1 MIITTSTLG
10 SLMIKTGIIGLAGLW
25 LTSLNADCEY
35 VLDCQTVKNI
45 VNSIL
50 PSEIHLFFIEN
61 KSDLEATLSMLSSS
75 WDLNRL
81 YHVENEYHVPETC
94 GLTFIGSN
102 AAIIYVNHIRDL
114 FEDIYEATEKL
125 YNTVF
130 HEIYH
135 ILLNTEDE
143 ELVTR
148 KARELYGLHKDTLP
162 FPFVHYSEVDT

>member
-1 MIITTSTLG
+1 MVLTTSVLG
-10 SLMIKTGIIGLAGLW
+10 TLMIKTGVIGLVGLW

-35 VLDCQTVKNI
+35 VLDRQTVKNA

-50 PSEIHLFFIEN
+50 PNKVHLFFIED
-61 KSDLEATLSMLSSS
+61 KTGLETTLSMLSSS

-81 YHVENEYHVPETC
+81 YHVENEYYIPETC

-102 AAIIYVNHIRDL
+102 AAIIYVNNIRNL
-114 FEDIYEATEKL
+114 FENIYDATEKL

-135 ILLNTEDE
+135 ILLNTDDE

-148 KARELYGLHKDTLP
+148 KARELYEIHKDTLP
-162 FPFVHYSEVDT
+162 IPFIHFDEC

>member
-1 MIITTSTLG
+1 MILTTAALG

-25 LTSLNADCEY
+25 LYSSDFSCEY
-35 VLDCQTVKNI
+35 ILDHKVIECSVSS
-45 VNSIL
+45 VL
-50 PSEIHLFFIEN
+50 PSDVHLFFIEDAD
-61 KSDLEATLSMLSSS
+61 DLIITLDELRNDWSA
-75 WDLNRL
+75 NRL
-81 YHVENEYHVPETC
+81 HHVKNDYYTSETF
-94 GLTFIGSN
+94 GLTFVGSDV
-102 AAIIYVNHIRDL
+102 AIIYVNHIRD
-114 FEDIYEATEKL
+114 FYKDIYDATEKL

-148 KARELYGLHKDTLP
+148 KARELYELHKDELP

>member
-1 MIITTSTLG
+1 MILTTAALG
-10 SLMIKTGIIGLAGLW
+10 SLMIKTGIIGLAGL
-25 LTSLNADCEY
+25 LLVSLNTDCEY
-35 VLDCQTVKNI
+35 VLDRQTVKNA

-50 PSEIHLFFIEN
+50 PNKVHLFFIED
-61 KSDLEATLSMLSSS
+61 KSDLETTLSMLSSS

-81 YHVENEYHVPETC
+81 YHVENEYYIPETC

-102 AAIIYVNHIRDL
+102 AAIIYVNNIRNL
-114 FEDIYEATEKL
+114 FKDIRSATEKL

-135 ILLNTEDE
+135 ILLNTDDE

-148 KARELYGLHKDTLP
+148 KARELYEFHKDTLP
-162 FPFVHYSEVDT
+162 IPFIHFDDC